1 MVVLPNRAIKTNQ
14 IVAKKSKQRLLHNPN
29 RGNFTQKMRLPPI
42 KISHTKKHSLKTS
55 KKQKI
60 EIQTTTSKLEYG
72 VGTDSKPPPPHRGLQ
87 KKKEEPNRKLKWKE
101 PFGK

>member
-1 MVVLPNRAIKTNQ
+1 MVILPNRAIKTNQ

-42 KISHTKKHSLKTS
+42 KISHTKKQSLKTS

-60 EIQTTTSKLEYG
+60 EIQTTRYWNTGWVRIANHHHLIEGCK
-72 VGTDSKPPPPHRGLQ
+72 